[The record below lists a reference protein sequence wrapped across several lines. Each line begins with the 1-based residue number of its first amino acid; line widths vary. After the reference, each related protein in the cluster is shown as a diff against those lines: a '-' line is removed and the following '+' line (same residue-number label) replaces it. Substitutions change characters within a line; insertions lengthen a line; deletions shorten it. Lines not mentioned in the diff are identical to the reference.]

1 MKITDIKALPL
12 RGATQTDMA
21 DNFGETTLV
30 VVTTDDGL
38 VGVGEGNVSPLAVQ
52 AVVEQPSYWIW
63 SRGVTEPLIGRELG
77 DPAALWDELY
87 AGNWW
92 TARNGIGHVA
102 LAAVDMA
109 LWDLAGKA
117 AGKPVREL
125 LGAQRTT
132 PLVPYITMYRKVEDH
147 DAALDAARAFVD
159 DIKAQGFR
167 AAKIEVSHDQVPD
180 PDQIAPLVRAVREQA
195 GPDFTLLCD
204 ACYRWNDADEAIA
217 VLKQLEEYDL
227 MLFETALLPE
237 DLAGYRKLADAT
249 TIPLAGCEI
258 VASAAE
264 LEHLM
269 DFGGV
274 QYVQPCV
281 ARVGVTAMDR
291 LTRAAAARGREM
303 IPYGW
308 VATTLSMAATLHVA
322 AAHENVPIVE
332 YVPPSFYPYA
342 ELRKDV
348 SGPEPVV
355 VDGLFELPGGP
366 GFGIELDHEA
376 VERYAH
382 DHAAAVGG

>member
-12 RGATQTDMA
+12 RGATQADMA

-38 VGVGEGNVSPLAVQ
+38 VGVGEGNVAPLAVS
-52 AVVEQPSYWIW
+52 AIVDQPEYWIW
-63 SRGVTEPLIGRELG
+63 HRGAKGPLIGRELG
-77 DPAALWDELY
+77 DPAELWDELY

-92 TARNGIGHVA
+92 SARNGVGHVA
-102 LAAVDMA
+102 LGAIDMA

-117 AGKPVREL
+117 AGKPVHEL
-125 LGAQRTT
+125 LGGPRSA
-132 PLVPYITMYRKVEDH
+132 PIMPYITMYRKVEDPSRSI
-147 DAALDAARAFVD
+147 ATARAFID
-159 DIKAQGFR
+159 EIKDQGFR

-180 PDQIAPLVRAVREQA
+180 ERQIRPLVEAVRDQA

-204 ACYRWNDADEAIA
+204 ACYRWADADEAIA
-217 VLKQLEEYDL
+217 VITQLEDLDL

-237 DLAGYRKLADAT
+237 NLNGYRKLSEAT

-258 VASAAE
+258 AASYAE
-264 LEHLM
+264 FEHLM

-274 QYVQPCV
+274 RYVQPCV

-291 LTRAAAARGREM
+291 ITRAAAARGREM

-308 VATTLSMAATLHVA
+308 VATTLSMAATLHVV

-342 ELRKDV
+342 ELRNDV

-355 VDGLFELPGGP
+355 VDGFFELPPGP
-366 GFGIELDHEA
+366 GFGVEIDAEA
-376 VERYAH
+376 VARYAH
-382 DHAAAVGG
+382 AVA